1 MKNYIRST
9 TLALLLCSHF
19 CLANGAIVIVANTP
33 DQSIELSRHEVRNL
47 FMGGALP
54 YDLNAIA
61 LPPENH
67 TRVLFNTKV
76 VGLTE
81 SRIQSYWAQMRFT
94 GRKAAPK
101 EVGNESLVLEYI
113 KNNQGA
119 VGYLP
124 ADIPIPKGLTVVYT
138 IR

>member
-1 MKNYIRST
+1 MKNYIF
-9 TLALLLCSHF
+9 LAILGLLLYSNF
-19 CLANGAIVIVANTP
+19 VLANGAIVIVANTP
-33 DQSIELSRHEVRNL
+33 DQSIELSRHEVRKL

-54 YDLNAIA
+54 YNLNPIT

-94 GRKAAPK
+94 GRKTAPK
-101 EVGNESLVLEYI
+101 ELNSERVILDYL
-113 KNNQGA
+113 KNNEGA

-124 ADIPIPKGLTVVYT
+124 ESLSLPKELTIIYT
-138 IR
+138 VL